1 MSPTGVQGHFPT
13 INGNTSYGKYQWDN
27 GFSTRLDLLAVFKV
41 SRYFRQLSLGALLLA
56 TRVGHCQSST
66 RPANSDRPPPIQ
78 QKVSPCAQPAQVFDV
93 HDYNGPLNRL
103 VARITNKLEIKT
115 AHSPRLNQQVHLC
128 ALTARQK
135 FMLFVHDSF
144 EPVNFLDAGWDS
156 GWAQLSNDDPSF
168 GQGAAGY
175 GKRYGAA
182 LADNFSGDF
191 FNTFFYPTLFRQDP
205 RYYRIAHGPVRRR
218 LLHAARQIF
227 VAYSDSG
234 HPMPNFSEWLGAAS
248 AKALGNLY
256 HPDSERGFGTTAQ
269 RTGITIS
276 TDMAWNVAKEFWPE
290 ISRKLRLPFRV
301 KEHEGEDPNGG
312 TAHPAKGRVPAPS
325 KNQ

>member
-1 MSPTGVQGHFPT
+1 MDSA
-13 INGNTSYGKYQWDN
+13 
-27 GFSTRLDLLAVFKV
+27 LDSNCLPMLKV
-41 SRYFRQLSLGALLLA
+41 SLYFRRLSLGALLLA
-56 TRVGHCQSST
+56 MRMGHCQSST
-66 RPANSDRPPPIQ
+66 LPANGNRPVTIQ
-78 QKVSPCAQPAQVFDV
+78 QKVSPCAQPAQVFDI
-93 HDYNGPLNRL
+93 HNYNGPLNRL
-103 VARITNKLEIKT
+103 VARITNQLEIKT
-115 AHSPRLNQQVHLC
+115 VHPPHGNQQGHLC

-135 FMLFVHDSF
+135 FILFVHDSF

-191 FNTFFYPTLFRQDP
+191 FNTFFYPMLFRQDP
-205 RYYRIAHGPVRRR
+205 RYYRIAHGPVRHR

-227 VAYSDSG
+227 VANSDSG

-248 AKALGNLY
+248 AKALSNLY
-256 HPDSERGFGTTAQ
+256 HPDNERGFGTTAQ
-269 RTGITIS
+269 RTGLSIT
-276 TDMAWNVAKEFWPE
+276 TDMAWNVVKEFWPE
-290 ISRKLRLPFRV
+290 ISRKLRLPFRAS
-301 KEHEGEDPNGG
+301 EHDGEDPDGN
-312 TAHPAKGRVPAPS
+312 TAHPAKGRGSAPS